1 MNCLTKRLLTLA
13 TFVLLH
19 LAVAPATYADAFA
32 EIGDAPETLP
42 GQPAAG
48 GANPLTAITGVISS
62 PTDADLFRILITSPT
77 TFRALALGS
86 GTVTDTQLFLFN
98 ASGLGIVGNDDTGSL
113 NALIGPAIPGLITPG
128 EYLLA
133 ITGFDRDPVDGS
145 GLQIFTDNLTGV
157 QAPIAGRGPLAGFS
171 GTSGT
176 GSYTIVL
183 TGANFVQGGVATV
196 PEPATMIL
204 LGTGLAGVAG
214 AARRRRKTVNS

>member
-48 GANPLTAITGVISS
+48 GANPLTAITGIISS

-77 TFRALALGS
+77 TFRAQALGS

-113 NALIGPAIPGLITPG
+113 NALIGPAIPGLIIPG

-157 QAPIAGRGPLAGFS
+157 QTPIAGRGPLAGFS
-171 GTSGT
+171 GTGGT
-176 GSYTIVL
+176 GSYTIAL
-183 TGANFVQGGVATV
+183 TGANFVQGGVTTV
-196 PEPATMIL
+196 PEPATTIL

-214 AARRRRKTVNS
+214 AARRRRKTVSS

>member
-1 MNCLTKRLLTLA
+1 MNRLAKRLLTLA
-13 TFVLLH
+13 TLVLLH
-19 LAVAPATYADAFA
+19 FAVAPATYADAFA

-48 GANPLTAITGVISS
+48 GANPLTAITGAISS
-62 PTDADLFRILITSPT
+62 PSDADLFRILITSPT
-77 TFRALALGS
+77 TFRAVALGS

-133 ITGFDRDPVDGS
+133 ITGSDRDPVDGS
-145 GLQIFTDNLTGV
+145 GLQIFTDNFTGV
-157 QAPIAGRGPLAGFS
+157 QTPIAGRGPLAGFS

-183 TGANFVQGGVATV
+183 TGANFVQGGASTV
-196 PEPATMIL
+196 PEPATTIL

-214 AARRRRKTVNS
+214 AVRRRRRRVSS